1 MLRSAVK
8 YFTII
13 SLVLFIMNWG
23 WAAITTGIRTNY
35 KIYSSYP
42 RAQVD
47 SDSTSLPYPFTDRY
61 GDRFGPYQGDRGLF
75 LHDPSNVKE
84 TIEYDPKDGVY
95 YIDERMGN
103 LFYRNPSYL
112 TFDEFV
118 EHEFHNSTVKYWRD
132 RSEEGGTA
140 AKKGLIPKIFVK
152 SQVFD
157 RIFGGNTID
166 IRPQGSAELTFGVNI
181 SKNDNPALPEKQR
194 KITTFD
200 FKEKIQ
206 MNVIGN
212 IGDKM
217 KLQTNYNTEATF
229 DFENK
234 MKLEYTGYED
244 EIIKKIEAGNV
255 SLPLRGTLIT
265 GSQSLFGLKTEL
277 QFGRMT
283 VTSIFSQ
290 QKGES
295 RSVDVQG
302 GAQTTFFEVKGDQY
316 EANRHYF
323 LAQYFR
329 NQYDRALSNLP
340 IVQSGVNITKIEV
353 WVTNR
358 TSVVENTRDILA
370 FTDLGEGKFDG
381 TASLIQSV
389 PDSTRPPSDSS
400 ANSLYTD
407 INNAI
412 PGGLSSLRNLTLP
425 AAQQGLN
432 ILSNNFNFTDP
443 KNVVT
448 VNFARK
454 LNSNE
459 YTLNPR
465 LGYISLNQ
473 ALNADEVLAVA
484 FEYTL
489 NGHTYHVGDFS
500 TSGINAPQALFVKM
514 LKSTNVSTNLFTW
527 DLMMKN
533 IYSLGTY
540 NLSPENFQM
549 QVLFLDDNIGSY
561 INYIPDGC
569 ALVKGIPL
577 LTVFNLDRLNNNN
590 DQQPDGVFDFVDGIT
605 VNRSSGRIMFPE
617 VEPFGTYL
625 QHKLCDD
632 PILSSRY
639 VYYALYDS
647 TKSKAQ
653 QQPEK
658 NKFMLRGSYQG
669 SSGSD
674 IPLNAVNI
682 PEGSVKVTAG
692 GVPLTENV
700 DYTVD
705 YTLGRVKIIN
715 EGLLSSNSPIHVS
728 LESNALFSIQTKTLL
743 GSRFD
748 YTFNKDFAV
757 GATIMRLT
765 ERPLTNKITIGD
777 EPIANTIWGVDGTYR
792 TGSRFL
798 TKLVDKIP
806 FINTKEESN
815 LTFNGEFADLI
826 PGHSK
831 AIGST
836 GTSYIDDFEGS
847 KTPIDIKSPS
857 SWILASVPQ
866 DPTEFP
872 ESNFIDSLPYG
883 FNRAKLAWYF
893 IDPLFQRKID
903 NVTPDHLT
911 EQDMLNHFVRE
922 IPEQEIFPNKA
933 VRNNQPT
940 TLTCLNLAYYP
951 RERGPYNY
959 DVAPTSISQGLN
971 SDGTL
976 ADPASRWAGIMR
988 KIEPTD
994 FEASNIEFIE
1004 FWLMDPFN
1012 SDYGPGTNTPGG
1024 DLYFNLGNIS
1034 EDILKDGRKSFENG
1048 LPAAT
1053 NNNTTD
1059 TTAWG
1064 VVPVIQSI
1072 VQAFDNS
1079 EAARTQQ
1086 DVGLDGLSDANETNF
1101 FSNYISQVAA
1111 HFGGGSQAAINA
1123 QADPS
1128 ADDYNYFRS
1137 SAYDAQHAPPLLRY
1151 KKYNGME
1158 GNSPTPPYPDGY
1170 PTTATNIPDAEDI
1183 NRDNT
1188 LSKEE
1193 NYYQYHVE
1201 IKPGTMVVGTNF
1213 ITDMV
1218 ETPVSNQ
1225 TAIKWYHFKI
1235 PLKSP
1240 QSVIG
1245 NIEDFKSI
1253 RFARMFL
1260 SHFTDSII
1268 LRFARLDLVR
1278 SEWRKYESSLLPPGE
1293 VIGPNTSTLFDVSTV
1308 NIEENGQREP
1318 VNYVLPPGIER
1329 ETDIS
1334 TTNLAEL
1341 NEQSLTL
1348 KVCDL
1353 EDGDARAAYKTT
1365 QFDVRTYKRLKMYI
1379 HAESVIGS
1387 PPVADK
1393 ELSAFI
1399 RLGSDFTGNYYE
1411 YEVPLYIT
1419 GAGSTS
1425 PDAIWPAGNL
1435 IDLEMSK
1442 LINAKLNRNSISWS
1456 RTSPYT
1462 VQDGNNKITVM
1473 GNPNISGIRV
1483 IMIGVRNIKDGGIAK
1498 CGEVWFDELRVSDF
1512 DEQGGWAA
1520 TARVNAQLADFGT
1533 VALVGNRS
1541 TIGWGTIE
1549 QKVGERKKEDVIS
1562 YDVSTSLELGKFFPE
1577 RTGLKIPMYFG
1588 YAESFTNPQYNPLDP
1603 DVLFN
1608 NALDAAPNPEYRDSI
1623 KRAVQDYT
1631 QRKSI
1636 NFTNVRKNKAG
1647 GSTSSHIYD
1656 VENFNFTYSYNEIYN
1671 RNITTEYRTAKTYRG
1686 AVGYNFQSKVSS
1698 FSPFGKLSS
1707 KSAYLRLIKDFNIN
1721 YVPLTN
1727 FSFRTDVDRAYT
1739 ETQLRNNNV
1748 GIVFSQPPT
1757 FDKSFTMNRLYD
1769 LKLDLT
1775 KSIKIDFNA
1784 AANARID
1791 EPPGKIDDTEI
1802 RPGFTKRDSVR
1813 QNFWNM
1819 GRLTQYR
1826 HSANVDY
1833 TLPLSKLPLTDW
1845 VTVPLKYAADYNWSA
1860 APLQYDS
1867 ATATYAPNS
1876 LANTIS
1882 NSQTIQ
1888 VNPNLN
1894 FVTLYNKVAFLKKIN
1909 AGPPPRQPK
1918 PPKTAADTAKAKMPA
1933 VKKPK
1938 EKTISP
1944 FVRGFFRTL
1953 MSIRTANLTYS
1964 ETNGTLLPGF
1974 KPEPEYLGQ
1983 DWGNPNAPG
1992 TGFIFGSQADIR
2004 PRAIANNWI
2013 TSDTTLNNAFITTH
2027 LTNVSGR
2034 VTIEPFKNFR
2044 IELNGTRNYSLNHQ
2058 EYFKADG
2065 QGGFHSFSP
2074 TESGNFTISWL
2085 SYKTSF
2091 VKDASDY
2098 SNATFNQFDKNR
2110 TIFSQQLGGAA
2121 NGYGL
2126 TQQDVL
2132 TYSFLAAYTGHDAST
2147 FKRDQF
2153 PQIPRPNWRIT
2164 YDGLGKLKW
2173 AQQYVTQVNL
2183 NHSYKSTYSVN
2194 SFIQNLPW
2202 VDSEGE
2208 ATDVN
2213 GNLIPQYDIQQITI
2227 TEQWGPL
2234 IGIDIT
2240 WKNGLQ
2246 TRTEVKRDRTVSLSY
2261 SNIQV
2266 TEVRG
2271 NEYVIGAGYR
2281 IKNFKLPFGLGAK
2294 NKSKRNDLNLKADFS
2309 YRNNYTIIRQLIQQ
2323 INQPSQG
2330 NKTLSI
2336 KTSADYVLNER
2347 LNIRLFYDQTINEP
2361 FVSSSFPT
2369 SNTNIG
2375 LSLRFTIAQ

>member
-13 SLVLFIMNWG
+13 SLVLFILNWG
-23 WAAITTGIRTNY
+23 WAAISTGIAFGHKNFYGDNVYT
-35 KIYSSYP
+35 
-42 RAQVD
+42 AAD
-47 SDSTSLPYPFTDRY
+47 SDTTSLPYPFTDRY
-61 GDRFGPYQGDRGLF
+61 GDKYGPTQNPRDLF
-75 LHDPSNVKE
+75 LHDPSNVKQ
-84 TIEYDPKDGVY
+84 TIEYDPKEGVY
-95 YIDERMGN
+95 NIEERMGN

-118 EHEFHNSTVKYWRD
+118 ENEFRNSTKKYWRD
-132 RSEEGGTA
+132 RSEEGGTS
-140 AKKGLIPKIFVK
+140 AKKGLIPKIFVR

-181 SKNDNPALPEKQR
+181 SKNDNPSLPEKQR
-194 KITTFD
+194 KVTTFD

-255 SLPLRGTLIT
+255 SMPLRGTLIT
-265 GSQSLFGLKTEL
+265 GSQSLFGIKTEL

-295 RSVDVQG
+295 KSVEVQG
-302 GAQTTFFEVKGDQY
+302 GAQTSFFETKGDQY

-358 TSVVENTRDILA
+358 TSIVENTRDILA
-370 FTDLGEGKFDG
+370 FTDLGESVFDA

-389 PDSTRPPSDSS
+389 PDPATPPADS
-400 ANSLYTD
+400 ANSLYADLVT
-407 INNAI
+407 AGI
-412 PGGLSSLRNLTLP
+412 PLDNLRDANTAVQLLSP
-425 AAQQGLN
+425 
-432 ILSNNFNFTDP
+432 LSNTYGFSSP
-443 KNVVT
+443 KNYDAL
-448 VNFARK
+448 NFARK
-454 LNSNE
+454 LNPNE
-459 YTLNPR
+459 FTLNAR

-489 NGHTYHVGDFS
+489 NGKTYHVGDFS
-500 TSGINAPQALFVKM
+500 TGGINAPKALFVKM
-514 LKSTNVSTNLFTW
+514 LKSTNISTKLFTW

-540 NLSPENFQM
+540 NLSQENFQL

-561 INYIPDGC
+561 INYIPNGC
-569 ALVKGIPL
+569 ATAKGIPL
-577 LTVFNLDRLNNNN
+577 LTLFNMDRLNTNN

-605 VNRSSGRIMFPE
+605 VNRTSGRIIFP
-617 VEPFGTYL
+617 VLEPFGDYL
-625 QHKLCDD
+625 KQKLCND

-639 VYYALYDS
+639 CYFALYDS

-715 EGLLSSNSPIHVS
+715 EGLLSSNAPIHVS

-748 YTFNKDFAV
+748 YTINKDFAV

-765 ERPLTNKITIGD
+765 ERPLTRKISIGD

-806 FINTKEESN
+806 FIDTKSESN
-815 LTFNGEFADLI
+815 LTFNGEFAHLI

-831 AIGST
+831 TIGSS

-857 SWILASVPQ
+857 SWVLSSVPQ
-866 DPTEFP
+866 GQFP
-872 ESNFIDSLPYG
+872 EADSINSLPYG

-893 IDPLFQRKID
+893 IDPLFQRRID
-903 NVTPDHLT
+903 NVTPGHLSDD
-911 EQDMLNHFVRE
+911 DMRNHFVRE

-933 VRNNQPT
+933 VKNNQPT

-951 RERGPYNY
+951 KERGPYNY
-959 DVAPTSISQGLN
+959 DVSPTSISMGLN
-971 SDGTL
+971 ADGTL
-976 ADPASRWAGIMR
+976 NNPSTRWAGIMR

-1004 FWLMDPFN
+1004 FWMMDPFN
-1012 SDYGPGTNTPGG
+1012 SDYGPGTNTNGG

-1048 LPAAT
+1048 LPAVT
-1053 NNNTTD
+1053 NSNKTD

-1064 VVPVIQSI
+1064 IVPEIQSI

-1079 EAARTQQ
+1079 EEGRKQQ
-1086 DVGLDGLSDANETNF
+1086 DVGLDGLADADEQNF
-1101 FSNYISQVAA
+1101 FAPYVSQVDASLGA
-1111 HFGGGSQAAINA
+1111 GSQAAANA
-1123 QADPS
+1123 HADPS
-1128 ADDYNYFRS
+1128 GDDYSYFRS
-1137 SAYDAQHAPPLLRY
+1137 STLDAEHALPLQRY

-1193 NYYQYHVE
+1193 NYYQYHIE
-1201 IKPGTMVVGTNF
+1201 IKPGSMVVGQNF
-1213 ITDMV
+1213 ITDV
-1218 ETPVSNQ
+1218 VNAPVSGQ
-1225 TAIKWYHFKI
+1225 TEIKWYHFKV

-1240 QSVIG
+1240 EAIVG

-1253 RFARMFL
+1253 RFARMYLRNF
-1260 SHFTDSII
+1260 SDSVV

-1278 SEWRKYESSLLPPGE
+1278 SEWRKYENSLLAPGE
-1293 VIGPNTSTLFDVSTV
+1293 IVNPSTGTLFDVSTV
-1308 NIEENGQREP
+1308 NIEENGQRTP

-1341 NEQSLTL
+1341 NEQSLSL

-1365 QFDVRTYKRLKMYI
+1365 QFDVRTYKKLKMYI
-1379 HAESVIGS
+1379 HAESLIGS
-1387 PPVADK
+1387 VPLQDG
-1393 ELSAFI
+1393 ELAAFV
-1399 RLGSDFTGNYYE
+1399 RLGSDFTDNFYE
-1411 YEVPLYIT
+1411 YEVPLKVT
-1419 GAGSTS
+1419 PPGSTS
-1425 PDAIWPAGNL
+1425 PDAIWPSSNL
-1435 IDLEMSK
+1435 IDLETAK
-1442 LINAKLNRNSISWS
+1442 LINAKLERNRVGWN
-1456 RTSPYT
+1456 RLSPFI
-1462 VQDGNNKITVM
+1462 VADGGNKITVM

-1483 IMIGVRNIKDGGIAK
+1483 IMIGVRNIKNEGLSK
-1498 CGEVWFDELRVSDF
+1498 CGEIWVDELRVTDF
-1512 DEQGGWAA
+1512 DESGGWAA

-1541 TIGWGTIE
+1541 TVGWGTIE

-1562 YDVSTSLELGKFFPE
+1562 YDISTSLELGKFFPE
-1577 RTGLKIPMYFG
+1577 KTGLKIPMYFG

-1636 NFTNVRKNKAG
+1636 NFTNVRKNKVG
-1647 GSTSSHIYD
+1647 GSNKSHIYD

-1671 RNITTEYRTAKTYRG
+1671 RSVTTEYKMAKTYRG

-1698 FSPFGKLSS
+1698 FSPFGKMKS
-1707 KSAYLRLIKDFNIN
+1707 KSGYLKLIKDFNIN
-1721 YVPLTN
+1721 YVPLTS
-1727 FSFRTDVDRAYT
+1727 FSFRTDVDRGYT
-1739 ETQLRNNNV
+1739 ETQLRNNNA
-1748 GIVFSQPPT
+1748 GIVFTQPPT

-1769 LKLDLT
+1769 VKLDIT
-1775 KSIKIDFNA
+1775 KSLKVDFNA
-1784 AANARID
+1784 TANARID
-1791 EPPGKIDDTEI
+1791 EPPGKIDETEI

-1813 QNFWNM
+1813 ENFWNF

-1826 HSANVDY
+1826 HTANADY
-1833 TLPLSKLPLTDW
+1833 SVPLSKFPLTDW
-1845 VTVPLKYAADYNWSA
+1845 VTLPLKYSADYNWNS
-1860 APLQYDS
+1860 APLEYDS
-1867 ATATYAPNS
+1867 ASGSYRNNRF
-1876 LANTIS
+1876 ANTIS
-1882 NSQTIQ
+1882 NAQTIQ
-1888 VNPNLN
+1888 VSPNVN
-1894 FVTLYNKVAFLKKIN
+1894 FVNLYNKVPFLKKVN
-1909 AGPPPRQPK
+1909 AGPPPKPPK
-1918 PPKTAADTAKAKMPA
+1918 PPKAANDTSQVKTPA
-1933 VKKPK
+1933 PK
-1938 EKTISP
+1938 VPKQKTISP
-1944 FVRGFFRTL
+1944 VVRGVFRTL
-1953 MSIRTANLTYS
+1953 MSIRTASLTYS
-1964 ETNGTLLPGF
+1964 ETNGTTLPGF
-1974 KPEPEYLGQ
+1974 NRDPEYLGQ
-1983 DWGNPNAPG
+1983 DWGSPNAPG
-1992 TGFIFGSQADIR
+1992 TDFIFGSQKDIR
-2004 PRAIANNWI
+2004 PRAIANNWLTTD
-2013 TSDTTLNNAFITTH
+2013 TSLNNAFVTTH
-2027 LTNVSGR
+2027 LTNLSGR
-2034 VTIEPFKNFR
+2034 MTIEPLKNFR
-2044 IELNGTRNYSLNHQ
+2044 IELNATRNYSLNHQ
-2058 EYFKADG
+2058 EYFRADG

-2074 TESGNFTISWL
+2074 TESGNYTVSWL
-2085 SYKTSF
+2085 TYRTSF
-2091 VKDASDY
+2091 VKDAEDY
-2098 SNATFNQFDKNR
+2098 SNETFNQFDRNR
-2110 TIFSQQLGGAA
+2110 EIFSQRLGGG
-2121 NGYGL
+2121 GYGP

-2132 TYSFLAAYTGHDAST
+2132 TYSFLAAYSGIDASK
-2147 FKRDQF
+2147 FKMEQF
-2153 PQIPRPNWRIT
+2153 PKIPKPNWRIT
-2164 YDGLGKLKW
+2164 YDGIGKLKW
-2173 AQQYVTQVNL
+2173 AQKYVTQVNL

-2202 VDSEGE
+2202 VDSEGQ

-2213 GNLIPQYDIQQITI
+2213 GNYIPQYDIQQVTI

-2234 IGIDIT
+2234 IGVDIT

-2246 TRTEVKRDRTVSLSY
+2246 TRAEVKRDRTVSLSY

-2271 NEYVIGAGYR
+2271 NEFVVGAGYR

-2294 NKSKRNDLNLKADFS
+2294 NSTKKNDLNLKADFS
-2309 YRNNYTIIRQLIQQ
+2309 FRNNFTIIRQLIQQ

-2330 NKTLSI
+2330 NKTISI
-2336 KTSADYVLNER
+2336 KTSADYLLNER